1 MPRFCR
7 LATGRLSSAGR
18 NLSRVTTTTANLPL
32 YTVDEYFA
40 LVETGQL
47 AEDDRVELLEGVIV
61 GKSPQTPRHASVITL
76 VQKVLDAVFA
86 GDLVFS
92 QRPFIASS
100 RSAPEP
106 DLAVVR
112 GGVRDYMDRHPAEA
126 LLVVEV
132 ADSSLTQDRLSKSRI
147 YAAAGVPEYWI
158 VNLPDEILEVYR
170 SPDRAARLYGETQ
183 VLDRSAAVTPLH
195 APESQIPVA
204 DLLP

>member
-1 MPRFCR
+1 MSPP
-7 LATGRLSSAGR
+7 GP
-18 NLSRVTTTTANLPL
+18 NLLHVTTTTANLPL

-61 GKSPQTPRHASVITL
+61 GKTPQTPQHAAVIRL
-76 VQKVLDAVFA
+76 VDRALDSAFG
-86 GDLVFS
+86 GDLVMS

-106 DLAVVR
+106 DVIVVR
-112 GGVRDYMDRHPAEA
+112 GQIRDYMERHPSEA

-132 ADSSLTQDRLSKSRI
+132 AHSSLAQDRLTKSRI
-147 YAAAGVPEYWI
+147 YAAAGVTEYWI
-158 VNLPDEILEVYR
+158 VNLPEEVLEVYR
-170 SPDRAARLYGETQ
+170 SPDREARLYGETT
-183 VLDRSAAVTPLH
+183 VLNRAAAVTPLH
-195 APESQIPVA
+195 APDAQIPVA